1 MLEGKTRSETPLLGV
16 VNTCKMNNLIDALT
30 DKKPDVEAPEE
41 PKPAKKKRKKSSA
54 KPDELDVELGLPQ
67 GMRIKS
73 AAMKAF
79 FKDVEEV
86 KQAIYFLR
94 GQTKEIVEL
103 SDKAVNAIGDRSEK
117 ECSIRLESI
126 IKTANG
132 HASKARVLLQHM
144 RIANEGPAPGGKRM
158 KSSERRIR
166 RALLQALTQKFIE
179 VGQTMCLFL
188 S

>member
-1 MLEGKTRSETPLLGV
+1 MK
-16 VNTCKMNNLIDALT
+16 NLIDALE

-41 PKPAKKKRKKSSA
+41 PKPAKKKAKKSAA

-67 GMRIKS
+67 RKSNES

-86 KQAIYFLR
+86 KQAIEFLR

-117 ECSIRLESI
+117 ECSNRLESL
-126 IKTANG
+126 IKVANA
-132 HASKARVLLQHM
+132 HASKAKVLLQNM
-144 RIANEGPAPGGKRM
+144 KAANEGPGPDGKKM
-158 KSSERRIR
+158 KDSERRIR
-166 RALLQALTQKFIE
+166 RTLHQTLTQKF
-179 VGQTMCLFL
+179 VQVSQRCASLL
-188 S
+188 SWKGS